1 MQRQMLRIHD
11 MCTTT
16 MHMAS
21 GMSLGNDLIYRYT
34 GNSLALCIV
43 QYQVLLMRKELS
55 TGMLYYHV
63 TCA

>member
-1 MQRQMLRIHD
+1 